1 MGEGVMVKVGVLQY
15 NVKGDSRDSHDKG
28 VWSRIE
34 RREKQVDAIKEAIKN
49 KGVDFVAMQQVEP
62 GEDKDTLDYYL
73 NNQNSD
79 KEWKTLQPDPDSYW
93 NTVKKEFDIAQ
104 ITFNQKAWGL
114 IKDPIAGFWK
124 GNGDGDVRPF
134 VAGYFKNVGNPELK
148 LLLVSVH
155 FPHADPSNPDSCN
168 AWGGVTKFKEMV
180 NTLTDIS
187 DLSKLQVI
195 FSGDMNE
202 IGDNSL
208 KLSNPAQINKCLE
221 EFGEFNFTKYSVGQ
235 HGEGTGTCC
244 SNSNYVYKFD
254 HIVAKGEIVDQGIL
268 PNTGYISGNI
278 PSSTEEH
285 KALYAVVEL
294 SDSQAEVHSHDEL

>member
-1 MGEGVMVKVGVLQY
+1 MRCSKLNQ
-15 NVKGDSRDSHDKG
+15 
-28 VWSRIE
+28 E
-34 RREKQVDAIKEAIKN
+34 RIKN
-49 KGVDFVAMQQVEP
+49 
-62 GEDKDTLDYYL
+62 TLDYYL

-79 KEWKTLQPDPDSYW
+79 KEWKTLEPDPDSYW

-104 ITFNQKAWGL
+104 ITFNQKACGL
-114 IKDPIAGFWK
+114 IKDPIAGFLK
-124 GNGDGDVRPF
+124 GNGDDDVRPF

-155 FPHADPSNPDSCN
+155 FPHADPSKPDSCN
-168 AWGGVTKFKEMV
+168 AWVGVTKFKEMV
-180 NTLTDIS
+180 NTLIDNS

-195 FSGDMNE
+195 FAGDMNE
-202 IGDNSL
+202 IGNNSL
-208 KLSNPAQINKCLE
+208 NLDNPTQINKCLE
-221 EFGEFNFTKYSVGQ
+221 EFGEFNFTKYSVVQ

-244 SNSNYVYKFD
+244 SNSKYIYKYD
-254 HIVAKGEIVDQGIL
+254 HIVGKGEIVDQGIL

-294 SDSQAEVHSHDEL
+294 SDSPAEVHSHEEL

>member
-34 RREKQVDAIKEAIKN
+34 RREKQVDAIKEVIKN

-62 GEDKDTLDYYL
+62 GEDKNTLDYYL
-73 NNQNSD
+73 HNQNSD

-93 NTVKKEFDIAQ
+93 NTVEKKFDIAQ

-124 GNGDGDVRPF
+124 GNGDDDVRPF

-155 FPHADPSNPDSCN
+155 FPHADPSKPDSCN
-168 AWGGVTKFKEMV
+168 AWVGVTKFKEMV
-180 NTLTDIS
+180 NTLIDNS

-195 FSGDMNE
+195 FAGDMNE
-202 IGDNSL
+202 IGNNSL
-208 KLSNPAQINKCLE
+208 NLDNPTQINKCLE

-235 HGEGTGTCC
+235 YGEGTGTCC
-244 SNSNYVYKFD
+244 SNSKYIYKYD
-254 HIVAKGEIVDQGIL
+254 HIVAKGEMVDQGIL

-294 SDSQAEVHSHDEL
+294 SDSQAEVHSHEEL

>member
-1 MGEGVMVKVGVLQY
+1 MVKVGVLQY

-34 RREKQVDAIKEAIKN
+34 RREKQVDAIKEVIKN

-62 GEDKDTLDYYL
+62 GEDKNTLDYYL

-124 GNGDGDVRPF
+124 GNGDDDVRPF
-134 VAGYFKNVGNPELK
+134 VAGYFKNVWNPELK

-155 FPHADPSNPDSCN
+155 FPHADPSKPDSCN
-168 AWGGVTKFKEMV
+168 AWVGVTKFKEMV
-180 NTLTDIS
+180 NTLIDNS

-195 FSGDMNE
+195 FAGDMNE
-202 IGDNSL
+202 IGNNSL
-208 KLSNPAQINKCLE
+208 NLDNPTQINKCLE

-235 HGEGTGTCC
+235 YGEGTGTCC
-244 SNSNYVYKFD
+244 SNSKYIYKYD
-254 HIVAKGEIVDQGIL
+254 HIVAKGEMVDQGIL

-294 SDSQAEVHSHDEL
+294 SDSQAEVHSHEEL